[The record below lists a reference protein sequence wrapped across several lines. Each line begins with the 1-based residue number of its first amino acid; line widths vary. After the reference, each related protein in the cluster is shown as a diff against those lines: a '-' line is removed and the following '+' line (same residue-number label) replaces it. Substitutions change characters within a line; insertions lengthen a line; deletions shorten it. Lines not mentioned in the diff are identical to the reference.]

1 MMKGVYGLF
10 KLLNISYKEK
20 MSILVDIL
28 IVLILG
34 LCLFLGYKKGLVKC
48 AFKLLSFLIAI
59 IIAFLFYKPIS
70 SLIIEHTQLDETLE
84 TKLVSI
90 LDKKEQE
97 PSKIEQENKT
107 SSFPEVM
114 VESIN
119 ETIKESTKE
128 AKTSLVQTA
137 AHQFTLSII
146 SFGVMLFLFLLTR
159 LVLWVIQL
167 FTKVLTDLPL
177 IKQVNTLGGLLYGLL
192 EGFFILYLLLAIFS
206 FVPITSIQQTIQTSF
221 FGSILYEHNLILML
235 LF

>member
-1 MMKGVYGLF
+1 MTNF
-10 KLLNISYKEK
+10 ISKEEK

-70 SLIIEHTQLDETLE
+70 SLIIEHTQLDEILE

-97 PSKIEQENKT
+97 PSENKT
-107 SSFPEVM
+107 SSLPEVM

-119 ETIKESTKE
+119 ETIKDATKE

-137 AHQFTLSII
+137 AHQVTLSII

-159 LVLWVIQL
+159 LILWVIQL

-192 EGFFILYLLLAIFS
+192 EGVFILYLLLAIFS
-206 FVPITSIQQTIQTSF
+206 FVPITSIQQAIQTSF

>member
-1 MMKGVYGLF
+1 
-10 KLLNISYKEK
+10 

-70 SLIIEHTQLDETLE
+70 SLIIEHTQLDEILE

-97 PSKIEQENKT
+97 PSENKT
-107 SSFPEVM
+107 SSLPEVM

-119 ETIKESTKE
+119 ETIKDATKE

-137 AHQFTLSII
+137 AHQVTLSII

-159 LVLWVIQL
+159 LILWVIQL

-192 EGFFILYLLLAIFS
+192 EGVFILYLLLAIFS
-206 FVPITSIQQTIQTSF
+206 FVPITSIQQAIQTSF

>member
-1 MMKGVYGLF
+1 MTNF
-10 KLLNISYKEK
+10 ISKEEK

-70 SLIIEHTQLDETLE
+70 SLIIEHTQLDEILE

-107 SSFPEVM
+107 SSLPEVM

-119 ETIKESTKE
+119 ETIKDATKG

-167 FTKVLTDLPL
+167 LTKVLTDLPL

-192 EGFFILYLLLAIFS
+192 EGVFILYLLLAIFS
-206 FVPITSIQQTIQTSF
+206 FVPITSIQQAIQTSF